1 MKLLTLRIESNLTKI
16 SIIIPTINEA
26 NNLPLLLSDLS
37 IIQKVGEIIIVDCGS
52 KDKTI
57 DIANIYGAK
66 VYKSKERNRGLQLDL
81 GAKNSKGEWLIF
93 LHADTRLTN
102 DWFIKIKSVLKGDKN
117 FIYNFKFKINNKKK
131 IYRVLEIL
139 VNFRSR
145 YLKQPYGDQ
154 GLIIHKSIYLKNN
167 GFRKIPLM
175 EDVDFFRRLK
185 NKEDLKQ
192 LNLPIF
198 TSSRKWERTNIF
210 LQALKNWNFRRRWLK
225 GESTKSIYSEY
236 YKK

>member
-1 MKLLTLRIESNLTKI
+1 MSKI

-37 IIQKVGEIIIVDCGS
+37 IIKEEGEIIIVDCGS
-52 KDKTI
+52 EDKTI
-57 DIANIYGAK
+57 DLANIYGAK
-66 VYKSKERNRGLQLDL
+66 VVKSKEKNRGLQLDM
-81 GAKNSKGEWLIF
+81 GANNSSGDWLIF
-93 LHADTRLTN
+93 LHADTRLTHN
-102 DWFIKIKSVLKGDKN
+102 WFRKINSVLGRNKN
-117 FIYNFKFKINNKKK
+117 HIYYFKFKINHKKI

-139 VNFRSR
+139 VNLRGQYF
-145 YLKQPYGDQ
+145 KQPYGDQ
-154 GLIIHKSIYLKNN
+154 GLIIHRTTYFKNN
-167 GFRKIPLM
+167 GYKKIPLM
-175 EDVDFFRRLK
+175 EDVDFISRLYK
-185 NKEDLKQ
+185 KDLKQ

-225 GESTKSIYSEY
+225 GESAKSIYSEY

>member
-1 MKLLTLRIESNLTKI
+1 MSRI

-37 IIQKVGEIIIVDCGS
+37 IIHKEGEILIIDCGS
-52 KDKTI
+52 EDRTL

-66 VYKSKERNRGLQLDL
+66 IYKSKEKNRGLQLDI
-81 GAKNSKGEWLIF
+81 GAKNSIGEWLIF
-93 LHADTRLTN
+93 LHADSRLPN
-102 DWFIKIKSVLKGDKN
+102 DWLIKIKSVLKGDKN
-117 FIYNFKFKINNKKK
+117 SIYYFKFKINDKKM

-139 VNFRSR
+139 VNFRSQFF
-145 YLKQPYGDQ
+145 KQPYGDQ
-154 GLIIHKSIYLKNN
+154 GLIIHKSNYLKNN

-175 EDVDFFRRLK
+175 EDIDFLRRLK
-185 NKEDLKQ
+185 NKNDLKQ

-210 LQALKNWNFRRRWLK
+210 LQALKNWNFRRRWLR
-225 GESTKSIYSEY
+225 GESTQSIYSDY

>member
-1 MKLLTLRIESNLTKI
+1 LSKI

-37 IIQKVGEIIIVDCGS
+37 NIQKEGEIIIVDCGS
-52 KDKTI
+52 EDKTI

-66 VYKSKERNRGLQLDL
+66 VCISKERNRGLQLDI
-81 GAKNSKGEWLIF
+81 GANNSKGEWLIF

-102 DWFIKIKSVLKGDKN
+102 DWYKKINSFLKGNKN
-117 FIYNFKFKINNKKK
+117 SIYYFEFKINNKKI
-131 IYRVLEIL
+131 IYRFLEIL
-139 VNFRSR
+139 VNCRSR
-145 YLKQPYGDQ
+145 FFKQPYGDQ
-154 GLIIHKSIYLKNN
+154 GLIIHRTTYFKNN

-175 EDVDFFRRLK
+175 EDIDFIRRLNKK
-185 NKEDLKQ
+185 NYLKQ

-198 TSSRKWERTNIF
+198 ISSRKWERTNIF
-210 LQALKNWNFRRRWLK
+210 FQAIKNMYFRRRWLK
-225 GESTKSIYSEY
+225 GESLKSIYSDY

>member
-1 MKLLTLRIESNLTKI
+1 MSKI

-26 NNLPLLLSDLS
+26 SNLPLLLSDLS
-37 IIQKVGEIIIVDCGS
+37 SIQKEGEIIIVDSGS
-52 KDKTI
+52 EDKTI

-66 VYKSKERNRGLQLDL
+66 VFISKERNRGLQLDI

-93 LHADTRLTN
+93 LHADTRLTH
-102 DWFIKIKSVLKGDKN
+102 DWFKKINSFLKGNKN
-117 FIYNFKFKINNKKK
+117 SIYYFEFKINHKKI

-139 VNFRSR
+139 VNFRSKFF
-145 YLKQPYGDQ
+145 KQPYGDQ
-154 GLIIHKSIYLKNN
+154 GLIIHRTTYFKNN

-175 EDVDFFRRLK
+175 EDVDFLRRL
-185 NKEDLKQ
+185 NKKKDLKQ

-210 LQALKNWNFRRRWLK
+210 LQALKNWNLRRRWIR
-225 GESTKSIYSEY
+225 GESTKSIYSDY

>member
-1 MKLLTLRIESNLTKI
+1 MRIEGNLTKI

-57 DIANIYGAK
+57 DVANIYGAK

-102 DWFIKIKSVLKGDKN
+102 DWFIKIKSVIKGDKN

-131 IYRVLEIL
+131 IYRILEIL

-145 YLKQPYGDQ
+145 CLKQPYGDQ
-154 GLIIHKSIYLKNN
+154 GLIIHKSIYLENN
-167 GFRKIPLM
+167 GFKKIPLM

-198 TSSRKWERTNIF
+198 TSSRKWEKTNIF

>member
-1 MKLLTLRIESNLTKI
+1 MSQI

-37 IIQKVGEIIIVDCGS
+37 SIQKDGEIIIVDCGS

-66 VYKSKERNRGLQLDL
+66 VFISKERNRGLQLDI

-93 LHADTRLTN
+93 LHADTRLTH
-102 DWFIKIKSVLKGDKN
+102 DWFNKINSLLNGSQN
-117 FIYNFKFKINNKKK
+117 SIYYFEFKINHKKI

-139 VNFRSR
+139 VNFRSKFF
-145 YLKQPYGDQ
+145 KQPYGDQ
-154 GLIIHKSIYLKNN
+154 GLIIHRTTYFKNN

-175 EDVDFFRRLK
+175 EDVDFLRRL
-185 NKEDLKQ
+185 NKKKDLKQ

-198 TSSRKWERTNIF
+198 ISSRKWERTNIF
-210 LQALKNWNFRRRWLK
+210 LQAIKNWHFRRRWLK
-225 GESTKSIYSEY
+225 GESLKSIYSDY

>member
-1 MKLLTLRIESNLTKI
+1 LYKI

-37 IIQKVGEIIIVDCGS
+37 IIQKEGEIIIIDGGS
-52 KDKTI
+52 EDKTI

-66 VYKSKERNRGLQLDL
+66 VFISKERNRGLQLDI

-93 LHADTRLTN
+93 LHADTRLN
-102 DWFIKIKSVLKGDKN
+102 HDWFRKINSYLEGNKN
-117 FIYNFKFKINNKKK
+117 SIYYFEFKINHKKI

-139 VNFRSR
+139 VNFRSKFF
-145 YLKQPYGDQ
+145 KQPYGDQ
-154 GLIIHKSIYLKNN
+154 GLIIHRTTYFKNN

-175 EDVDFFRRLK
+175 EDVDFLRRL
-185 NKEDLKQ
+185 NKKDFKQ

-198 TSSRKWERTNIF
+198 ISSRKWERTNIF
-210 LQALKNWNFRRRWLK
+210 LQAIKNWQFRRRWLK
-225 GESTKSIYSEY
+225 GESLKSIYSDY